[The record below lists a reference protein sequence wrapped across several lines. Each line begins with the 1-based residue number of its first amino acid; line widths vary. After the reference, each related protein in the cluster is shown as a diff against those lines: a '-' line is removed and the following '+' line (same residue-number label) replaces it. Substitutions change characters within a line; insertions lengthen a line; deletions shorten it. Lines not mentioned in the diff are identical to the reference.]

1 MDVAALR
8 QSWAQFCVAGPE
20 AAKHFYAT
28 LFVIAPEVRTMF
40 PTNMEYQQ
48 DKLLAALGH
57 VITHIDDERVVTSFA
72 QRLGADHRRFRGEDR
87 QGRPVPMAEWHY
99 SQVGQALLLTLER
112 FLGPR
117 WTPALRAEWAAAYEL
132 VARLML
138 TGAAE
143 AVRTSPPYWEAEVLR
158 VQRRRSDVCVF
169 TVRPNYLCEYLP
181 GQSLPVQV
189 PQLRTWRYLSPA
201 NAPRPDG
208 TIEFHVRATGRFSTH
223 LVRRVR
229 EGDQLLLGLPV
240 GEALAS
246 YDRSPHLPLLLVA
259 GGTGLAPLR
268 AVVEALQQGPGRP
281 TTLVV
286 GGKTPDDLY
295 DDRALRELAGMPPAG
310 SWRSGEVGGWL
321 RYVPTVESGW
331 QWQGAVGTAGH
342 TAARLGPWRDTEVLV
357 CGSPE
362 MTRET
367 ISALAASGVPPER
380 ILTESYDH
388 SLYPPLAS
396 AAAAAP
402 SDLTWTGAAAA
413 APRDLSWTGAR

>member
-20 AAKHFYAT
+20 AAKYFYAT

-40 PTNMEYQQ
+40 PTNMQYQQ

-57 VITHIDDERVVTSFA
+57 IITHVDDERELAAFA
-72 QRLGADHRRFRGEDR
+72 QRLGADHRRFRGEDQ
-87 QGRPVPMAEWHY
+87 QGRPVLLAEWHY
-99 SQVGQALLLTLER
+99 IWVGQALLATLER

-117 WTPALRAEWAAAYEL
+117 WTPALRAEWAAAYEM

-143 AVRTSPPYWEAEVLR
+143 AERSTPPYWEAEVQW
-158 VQRRRSDVCVF
+158 VQRRRADVCVF
-169 TVRPNYLCEYLP
+169 TVRPNYLCDYLP

-189 PQLRTWRYLSPA
+189 PQLRMWRYLSPA
-201 NAPRPDG
+201 NAPRADG
-208 TIEFHVRATGRFSTH
+208 TIEFHVRAAGRFSTH
-223 LVRRVR
+223 LVRKLR

-240 GEALAS
+240 GAALSS
-246 YDRSPHLPLLLVA
+246 YDRSPQLPLLLVA

-268 AVVEALQQGPGRP
+268 AVVEALQQGPGRE

-295 DDRALRELAGMPPAG
+295 DDQALRELAATPAAG
-310 SWRSGEVGGWL
+310 SWRSGVGGGWL
-321 RYVPTVESGW
+321 RYVPTVETGW
-331 QWQGAVGTAGH
+331 QWQGEVGTAGQ
-342 TAARLGPWRDTEVLV
+342 TAVRLGPWRDTEVLV

-367 ISALAASGVPPER
+367 ITALTVSGVPPQR
-380 ILTESYDH
+380 ILVESYDQ
-388 SLYPPLAS
+388 SLYPPLAN

-402 SDLTWTGAAAA
+402 QDF
-413 APRDLSWTGAR
+413 SWTGVR

>member
-1 MDVAALR
+1 MDTVALR
-8 QSWAQFCVAGPE
+8 QSWAQFLMAGPE
-20 AAKHFYAT
+20 AAKYFYAT
-28 LFVIAPEVRTMF
+28 LFVIAPETRSMF
-40 PTNMEYQQ
+40 PTNMQYQQ
-48 DKLLAALGH
+48 DKLLTALGH
-57 VITHIDDERVVTSFA
+57 IITHVDDERELTAFA
-72 QRLGADHRRFRGEDR
+72 QRLGADHRRFQGRDG
-87 QGRPVPMAEWHY
+87 QGRPVPLAEWHY
-99 SQVGQALLLTLER
+99 VWVGQALLATLER

-117 WTPALRAEWAAAYEL
+117 WTPSLRADWAAAYEM

-143 AVRTSPPYWEAEVLR
+143 AERSTPPYWEAEVLA
-158 VQRRRSDVCVF
+158 VQRRRADVCVF
-169 TVRPNYLCEYLP
+169 TVRPNYLCDYLP

-189 PQLRTWRYLSPA
+189 PELRTWRYLSPA

-223 LVRRVR
+223 LVRKLSA
-229 EGDQLLLGLPV
+229 GDQLLLGLPV
-240 GEALAS
+240 GTALSS
-246 YDRSPHLPLLLVA
+246 YDRAPQLPLLLVA

-268 AVVEALQQGPGRP
+268 AVVEALRQGPQRA

-286 GGKTPDDLY
+286 GGKTPEDLY
-295 DDRALRELAGMPPAG
+295 DDRALRELASAPSAE
-310 SWRSGEVGGWL
+310 SWRSGGSGGWL

-331 QWQGAVGTAGH
+331 QWQGAVGTAGD

-362 MTRET
+362 MTRAT
-367 ISALAASGVPPER
+367 IATLTMSGVPSQR
-380 ILTESYDH
+380 ILVESYDH

-402 SDLTWTGAAAA
+402 
-413 APRDLSWTGAR
+413 RDFSWTGAR